1 MSELENLRLR
11 LRHRD
16 EENSRLRG
24 RIEALER
31 ANEVLIETLA
41 KERSRSY
48 LVERIAADDRRAMTS
63 LSERE
68 YS

>member
-48 LVERIAADDRRAMTS
+48 LVERIAADDRRALTS